1 MPCGMRCRAVQLPPE
16 SNVPASAA
24 GRLDFKEDTTP
35 ARAGRGYLFC
45 KRLLDV
51 ASASVFLI
59 LSLPLLLV
67 FACMI
72 KLHDGGPVFHR
83 RRVVGPQ
90 GAFDAFKLRSMRV
103 DADAVLQHNARL
115 REEFSLNFK
124 LKNDP
129 RVTPV
134 GSVMRRWSV
143 DELPQLWNVL
153 CGQMS
158 LVGPRMISPAE
169 LEKFGKPAWIFQC
182 VKPGLT
188 GYWQVSSKQDAS
200 YQDRVKMEL
209 WYAEHRTLGLDLVI
223 LFKTPLRVLRG
234 QGAS

>member
-1 MPCGMRCRAVQLPPE
+1 
-16 SNVPASAA
+16 VPASAA

-169 LEKFGKPAWIFQC
+169 LEKF
-182 VKPGLT
+182 
-188 GYWQVSSKQDAS
+188 AS